1 MKMTGFKKMLI
12 TWWKPLV
19 GVAGFAVM
27 IVYAGGILH
36 EKTPPDHLSIERG
49 EPLPD
54 QALIID
60 VKRQPYPSRISIT
73 GTTESDQ
80 RVQVSARIGTTVKE
94 TMVTAGDRVTRNQ
107 LLMVMDDRELQEQL
121 TVAEAELQRAETEFN
136 RITRLLEKDAATRQ
150 QLTGAESAFTA
161 TRAHVEKIRVMLTY
175 TRVTSPI
182 EGRVADRFVESGD
195 FAGPGQPLLSIYNPA
210 VIRLEAPVPVRLI
223 EKFTPGAIMS
233 IELEYPAGWYTGVVS
248 EIVGEINPA
257 SRTQLVKLTM
267 DAKSAQILPGTFGR
281 IWVESDPI
289 PGIRIPQSAIIRVGQ
304 LEMVQLVQDGRI
316 IRRLVKTGSVIGD
329 QVEILSGLSDGDRI
343 AARS

>member
-1 MKMTGFKKMLI
+1 
-12 TWWKPLV
+12 
-19 GVAGFAVM
+19 
-27 IVYAGGILH
+27 
-36 EKTPPDHLSIERG
+36 
-49 EPLPD
+49 
-54 QALIID
+54 
-60 VKRQPYPSRISIT
+60 
-73 GTTESDQ
+73 
-80 RVQVSARIGTTVKE
+80 
-94 TMVTAGDRVTRNQ
+94 
-107 LLMVMDDRELQEQL
+107 
-121 TVAEAELQRAETEFN
+121 
-136 RITRLLEKDAATRQ
+136 
-150 QLTGAESAFTA
+150 
-161 TRAHVEKIRVMLTY
+161 
-175 TRVTSPI
+175 
-182 EGRVADRFVESGD
+182 
-195 FAGPGQPLLSIYNPA
+195 
-210 VIRLEAPVPVRLI
+210 
-223 EKFTPGAIMS
+223 MS